1 LKKPKIMNRFILIF
15 LIAIAMVSGMLL
27 LQKYFQITGGDG
39 SSSTGKAAYADSVSE
54 FSKLSKSK
62 NLGFDSGAADNSDSE
77 NTNSPSDMVTGS
89 GTVSVNGQDSV
100 VDGDS
105 QGAPELSASAS
116 FSGSGADAR
125 VADASAMTMEEIV
138 QTREI
143 LQQEAQR
150 QNIVVSDELVDSTI
164 QASLQM
170 YGMTEQELQAELTE
184 RGMSM
189 ESYKSEMKTNL
200 EIAKL
205 ITDNVDL
212 DSIEVTVG
220 EVDAFIAANQEAFS
234 DFLDNPDAMEM
245 IRVRVRN
252 LLIQQK
258 QQEIIEGYV
267 ETISAT

>member
-1 LKKPKIMNRFILIF
+1 
-15 LIAIAMVSGMLL
+15 
-27 LQKYFQITGGDG
+27 
-39 SSSTGKAAYADSVSE
+39 
-54 FSKLSKSK
+54 
-62 NLGFDSGAADNSDSE
+62 
-77 NTNSPSDMVTGS
+77 
-89 GTVSVNGQDSV
+89 
-100 VDGDS
+100 
-105 QGAPELSASAS
+105 
-116 FSGSGADAR
+116 
-125 VADASAMTMEEIV
+125 
-138 QTREI
+138 
-143 LQQEAQR
+143 
-150 QNIVVSDELVDSTI
+150 
-164 QASLQM
+164 
-170 YGMTEQELQAELTE
+170 MTEQELQAELTE